1 MEKAMRGLVLEVA
14 LLGAARVVSGQKPC
28 AIDLVGRE
36 KGAKFHASRADT
48 KHGAVVGVTDA
59 VVRREIRPDLLR
71 VDLGRAGCTVDK
83 KGFRQKK
90 PSGVILEGR
99 RIHRLVALLRATSA
113 LAIHLARERQVGMGV
128 GPTRNVRENS
138 YEIWRCCQGLIPR
151 AASGRH
157 CSHTRPYGHW

>member
-1 MEKAMRGLVLEVA
+1 
-14 LLGAARVVSGQKPC
+14 
-28 AIDLVGRE
+28 
-36 KGAKFHASRADT
+36 
-48 KHGAVVGVTDA
+48 VTNA
-59 VVRREIRPDLLR
+59 VVRREIRVDLLR

-128 GPTRNVRENS
+128 GPTRNVRKKD
-138 YEIWRCCQGLIPR
+138 YEIRRGCQEGRGKFFAVMFLASITVTITGDRLLSQWRFHLKI
-151 AASGRH
+151 
-157 CSHTRPYGHW
+157 